1 MCDTWHITFSTQQ
14 ITDAVVTAVLPE
26 GLSLELWPSREGA
39 FLPLAHLS
47 DHLELCPFLLDIH
60 REQVEFATA
69 TAPYKLSDV
78 MIVCPKLPSRPTVS
92 LLLMNKTLESMS
104 SCLNTLRH

>member
-1 MCDTWHITFSTQQ
+1 MDIKFSVQQ

-26 GLSLELWPSREGA
+26 GLSLELLPSREAA
-39 FLPLAHLS
+39 FLPSAHLS
-47 DHLELCPFLLDIH
+47 DHMELCPFLLDIH

-92 LLLMNKTLESMS
+92 LLLMNNYVKVLQ
-104 SCLNTLRH
+104 